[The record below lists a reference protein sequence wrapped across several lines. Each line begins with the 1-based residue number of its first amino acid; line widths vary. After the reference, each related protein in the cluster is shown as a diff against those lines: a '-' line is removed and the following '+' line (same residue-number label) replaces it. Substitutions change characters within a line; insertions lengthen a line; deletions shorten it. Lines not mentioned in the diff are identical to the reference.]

1 MASPV
6 CCSPTPTTAAES
18 AVIFRPAHIRES
30 CEGDATGMQLTG
42 LEGRVAIVAE
52 AGRLCGIGHHVALE
66 MAKAGCDIVLTGTD

>member
-1 MASPV
+1 
-6 CCSPTPTTAAES
+6 
-18 AVIFRPAHIRES
+18 
-30 CEGDATGMQLTG
+30 MQLTG